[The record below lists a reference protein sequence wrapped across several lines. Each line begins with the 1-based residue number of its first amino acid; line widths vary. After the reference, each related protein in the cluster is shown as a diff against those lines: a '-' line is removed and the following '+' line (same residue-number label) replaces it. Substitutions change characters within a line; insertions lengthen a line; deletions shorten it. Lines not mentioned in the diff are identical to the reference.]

1 MGIFGGKFT
10 NLNTNISNK
19 ENQEA
24 NCIHPK
30 YYAEKIWNHSEV
42 QAKGKGTM
50 FIYIICHCWAVI
62 QTYFYELKTEAAQSI
77 NKIIINN

>member
-30 YYAEKIWNHSEV
+30 YYAEKIRNHSEV
-42 QAKGKGTM
+42 QAKGKGNNV
-50 FIYIICHCWAVI
+50 YLYNLSLLSSNPDIILWI
-62 QTYFYELKTEAAQSI
+62 KNRSSTKYK
-77 NKIIINN
+77 